1 MEVMGKLLRLVLA
14 AVAVIVV
21 CGAAIYIVYSNKD
34 SVHSTKTETI
44 KPEYIYDEDPDLA
57 SYREQLRN
65 KYKNISAEYPLE
77 NINQNQE

>member
-1 MEVMGKLLRLVLA
+1 MGKLLRLVLA
-14 AVAVIVV
+14 AVAVIVA
-21 CGAAIYIVYSNKD
+21 CGAAMYIVYSNKD